1 MYGTVKK
8 FLWKCYQHD
17 PNYKNYIY
25 RLEHNTYDVKVID
38 VTSVTQR
45 WLRRQREYKTRR
57 KSNSYIHTHTHTRS
71 LFETGRQNSPV
82 PLRTTRCIRFG
93 SHGNA
98 SATHHP
104 GNRLRTSSNSLWH
117 STSTWRQFENALIT
131 STVNRL
137 YRPCTIRRFHRD
149 GWRDILVLS
158 LRSRKINSY
167 SRRCSRWL

>member
-57 KSNSYIHTHTHTRS
+57 KSNSYIHTHTHTHVRS
-71 LFETGRQNSPV
+71 SKQADRTLPFLFELRGVFVLVAMVTRAPPTTLVIGSGPAATLSDIALPRGGSSKTLLLLL
-82 PLRTTRCIRFG
+82 PLTV
-93 SHGNA
+93 
-98 SATHHP
+98 
-104 GNRLRTSSNSLWH
+104 
-117 STSTWRQFENALIT
+117 
-131 STVNRL
+131 STV
-137 YRPCTIRRFHRD
+137 PARFDVFTEMD
-149 GWRDILVLS
+149 GEIF
-158 LRSRKINSY
+158 
-167 SRRCSRWL
+167 